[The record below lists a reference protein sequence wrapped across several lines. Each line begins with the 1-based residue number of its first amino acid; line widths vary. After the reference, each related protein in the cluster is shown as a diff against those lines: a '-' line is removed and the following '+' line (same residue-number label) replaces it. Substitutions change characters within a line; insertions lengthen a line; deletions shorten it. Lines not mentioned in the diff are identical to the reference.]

1 MQATAGAPLSAQQH
15 TSDDGTE
22 ASARPR
28 RSLFWAVLA
37 LATAWVG
44 LDQLVK
50 VWAEATLTPGEPVP
64 VVGELLQLRLVYN
77 PGAAFSMATNATALL
92 TVLATAV
99 SGYIIWSARRLGSRG
114 WAVGLGLLLGGAV
127 GNLVDR
133 LVRAPGPGRG
143 HVVDMFALPNFP
155 VFNVAD
161 IGITC
166 AAVIIALLALR
177 GIGPDGSRAG
187 KHRPEERA
195 SE

>member
-1 MQATAGAPLSAQQH
+1 MQAAAGTPLNAQQH

-22 ASARPR
+22 ATTRPR
-28 RSLFWAVLA
+28 RGLFWAVLA
-37 LATAWVG
+37 LAAVWVG

-50 VWAEATLTPGEPVP
+50 AWAEATLTPGEPVP
-64 VVGELLQLRLVYN
+64 VVGELFQLRLVYN

-99 SGYIIWSARRLGSRG
+99 SAYIVWSARRLGSRG
-114 WAVGLGLLLGGAV
+114 WALGLGLLLGGAV

-143 HVVDMFALPNFP
+143 HVVDLFALPNFP

-161 IGITC
+161 IGISC
-166 AAVIIALLALR
+166 AAVVIALLALR
-177 GIGPDGSRAG
+177 GISPDGTRAG
-187 KHRPEERA
+187 QHREDD
-195 SE
+195 SS